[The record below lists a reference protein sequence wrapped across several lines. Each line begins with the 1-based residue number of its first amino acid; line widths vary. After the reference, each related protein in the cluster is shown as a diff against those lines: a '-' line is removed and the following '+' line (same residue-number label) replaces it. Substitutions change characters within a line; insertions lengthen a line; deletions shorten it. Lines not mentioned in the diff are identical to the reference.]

1 MLAKVEGEVLNP
13 KHVENP
19 PEDQNAT
26 AGAGQSVHLTQEL
39 AKPNTSFVKDRDG
52 GLEGGE

>member
-26 AGAGQSVHLTQEL
+26 TGAGQSVHLTQEL

-52 GLEGGE
+52 GLEGG

>member
-52 GLEGGE
+52 GLEGG